1 MAAETTEAQP
11 QGFYSTTSGTYFSDK
26 DSLAEH
32 YKSDFHK
39 YNLKRKVAGLPPVTK
54 EWFDSRKEQL
64 SSTATVGPVQKLW
77 YDPLTKK
84 KFSTENTY
92 MAHVASKKYKDLLKK
107 TGQDAPAP
115 IITVRRADATGELPE
130 SFVFCLYDHVSC
142 NGCSMHASMHCCKH
156 AMQLAFAVNLIF
168 GTSLTVLYVQVQLLH
183 QHPHDQQASQHTT
196 WLSPMV

>member
-1 MAAETTEAQP
+1 MAAEAVEAQP

-54 EWFDSRKEQL
+54 EWFDSRKELL
-64 SSTATVGPVQKLW
+64 SSTATVGPVQKFW

-92 MAHVASKKYKDLLKK
+92 LAHVNSKKYKDLLKK
-107 TGQDAPAP
+107 TGQEAPAP
-115 IITVRRADATGELPE
+115 IVTARRGENAGNLFGSLP
-130 SFVFCLYDHVSC
+130 
-142 NGCSMHASMHCCKH
+142 ASH
-156 AMQLAFAVNLIF
+156 
-168 GTSLTVLYVQVQLLH
+168 
-183 QHPHDQQASQHTT
+183 
-196 WLSPMV
+196 